1 MLLDLN
7 QGLKQ
12 QFQPMMYAL
21 WKLLT
26 SNEVKWLESFEE
38 SEKKYQDYLTSQELD
53 TLLGD
58 LKSQPLTK
66 REVRQID
73 VLDKEKLEFQASAEL
88 REEINKLWNEIH
100 YHISTYMFKYK
111 NNHLSQSELL
121 SEIKSNKDLN
131 EREHLWK
138 SYMRMGQEIGP
149 GLIKLVELR
158 NKIAQQN
165 GFNNFYELKLFAQ
178 ETELVD
184 LTTLCEEIRN
194 GLASQY
200 NKLKDELDDELC
212 QNFNLKSENIMP
224 WHYSHPTRL
233 ISNPEIH
240 FDQQK
245 YSDANFISNLI
256 NWFNKQGLDIEQI
269 IERGDILNNNIKT
282 KADFCLSLDRK
293 DDIRIST
300 HLTKNPESIF
310 SLLHEIGHAVYEKN
324 IDADLPFLLKQPA
337 NISLSEAI
345 ALLFEKLPLNL
356 IDKSLPINTTS
367 NSLKHRHLLFKTFS
381 TLSIVEFE
389 RNLYKNPKQNLNNLW
404 WDLIGDI
411 QGINRP
417 CEWDQ
422 PYWAN
427 ISHFTTLPVYYH
439 HYLFGEVLA
448 SQFEFNLN
456 AEFKQ
461 WHSNEALQF
470 LVSKICKPGMS
481 SNWTNLLNGKFE
493 LSAKPFINQFK

>member
-26 SNEVKWLESFEE
+26 SNEVEWLESFEE
-38 SEKKYQDYLTSQELD
+38 NEKKYQDYLTSQELD
-53 TLLGD
+53 TLLCN
-58 LKSQPLTK
+58 LKSLPLTK
-66 REVRQID
+66 KEVRQID

-88 REEINKLWNEIH
+88 REEINKLWNDLH
-100 YHISTYMFKYK
+100 YHISTYKFKYR
-111 NNHLSQSELL
+111 NNHLSQNELL
-121 SEIKSNKDLN
+121 SELKSNKDLI

-138 SYMRMGQEIGP
+138 SYMKMGQEIGP

-165 GFNNFYELKLFAQ
+165 GFSNFYELKLFAQ

-184 LTTLCEEIRN
+184 LTTLCEDIRN
-194 GLASQY
+194 GLDSQY
-200 NKLKDELDDELC
+200 NKLKNDLDDELC
-212 QNFNLKSENIMP
+212 QKFYLKPENIMP

-233 ISNPEIH
+233 IGNPEIQ
-240 FDQQK
+240 FDQQE
-245 YSDANFISNLI
+245 YSDVNFISNLI
-256 NWFNKQGLDIEQI
+256 NWFNKRGLDIDQI
-269 IERGDILNNNIKT
+269 VERGDILDSNKKT

-300 HLTKNPESIF
+300 HLTNNPESIF
-310 SLLHEIGHAVYEKN
+310 NLLHEIGHAVYEKN

-356 IDKSLPINTTS
+356 IDKSLPIKTTS
-367 NSLKHRHLLFKTFS
+367 NSTKNRHLLFKTFS

-389 RNLYKNPKQNLNNLW
+389 RSLYKNPKQNLNNLW

-411 QGINRP
+411 QGVNRP
-417 CEWDQ
+417 REWDH
-422 PYWAN
+422 PYWATV
-427 ISHFTTLPVYYH
+427 SHFTTLPVYYH

-448 SQFEFNLN
+448 SQFEFNLD

-461 WHSNEALQF
+461 WHSKEALQF

-481 SNWTNLLNGKFE
+481 SNWTNLLSEKFE